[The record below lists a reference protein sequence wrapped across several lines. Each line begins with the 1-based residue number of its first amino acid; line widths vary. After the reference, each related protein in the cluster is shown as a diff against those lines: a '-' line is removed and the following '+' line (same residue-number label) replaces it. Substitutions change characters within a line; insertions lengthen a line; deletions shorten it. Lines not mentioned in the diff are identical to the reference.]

1 MKTYGPGSF
10 ELTRPNLT
18 SWIQDLT
25 VGRYSK
31 DAALVRDRIYEL
43 VRDLDLLTQK
53 ASSEEESRSTDEVNT
68 SLRIEED
75 ERPRTVPIE
84 NEEAVSLLYLSCV
97 GCRRY
102 FASVI
107 GALSGVKS
115 AFLKSLVAAAT
126 TVLKRVVDARSYLLV
141 EASKRVLQKA
151 LRWTKTRS
159 IKEPRERAFSGRWVS
174 SENSLIGLLKKL
186 LLVRLRLSTPWC
198 VS

>member
-1 MKTYGPGSF
+1 MKKYGPGSF

-25 VGRYSK
+25 VGRFSK

-43 VRDLDLLTQK
+43 ARDLDLLTQK
-53 ASSEEESRSTDEVNT
+53 ASSEEESHSTDEVNT

-107 GALSGVKS
+107 GALNDVKS
-115 AFLKSLVAAAT
+115 AFLKSLVAAAI

-151 LRWTKTRS
+151 LRWTKTRP
-159 IKEPRERAFSGRWVS
+159 IKEPRERVFSGRWA
-174 SENSLIGLLKKL
+174 
-186 LLVRLRLSTPWC
+186 WD
-198 VS
+198 